1 MTVDTHRLGIKLD
14 GHDCI
19 GYCKAAECKED
30 LWTSLDRKQGESGVF
45 GEMRKLS

>member
-1 MTVDTHRLGIKLD
+1 MDTHRLGVKLD

-30 LWTSLDRKQGESGVF
+30 LWTSLDRKQGGSGVY